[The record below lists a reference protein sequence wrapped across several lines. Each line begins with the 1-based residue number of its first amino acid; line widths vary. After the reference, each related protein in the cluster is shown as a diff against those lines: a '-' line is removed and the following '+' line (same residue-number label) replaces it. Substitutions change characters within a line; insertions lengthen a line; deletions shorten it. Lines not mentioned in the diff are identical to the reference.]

1 MSEEEKT
8 TTEAATPPR
17 GRFSLSEWL
26 CAPRTLK
33 IIVWV
38 GLIGMGLILL
48 SALFDTKKTDETAT
62 AASAE
67 AAGADDYAA
76 VMEQKLRE
84 MLLCVDGVSDC
95 QVMVTLESG
104 RRVVYDTS
112 GKEPLT
118 ECQPTV
124 RGVVVVL
131 NGTADE
137 TAKEEACRV
146 VKTALHLAEKRV
158 CVVSNTSGEN

>member
-1 MSEEEKT
+1 MSKEEQLT
-8 TTEAATPPR
+8 NEAATSPR
-17 GRFSLSEWL
+17 ERFSLSEWL

-33 IIVWV
+33 IVVWV

-48 SALFDTKKTDETAT
+48 SALFDTHKADEAAT

-67 AAGADDYAA
+67 VASADDYAA
-76 VMEQKLRE
+76 AMEQKLRE
-84 MLLCVDGVSDC
+84 LLLCVDGVSDC
-95 QVMVTLESG
+95 RVMVTLESG
-104 RRVVYDTS
+104 RRIVYDAS

-158 CVVSNTSGEN
+158 CVVSNISGEN